1 MKLSL
6 IAFAVLALAGCAT
19 SGADADFAASNRECK
34 TAPNWDACISG
45 YIARMEARKER
56 ERAAGIQPRQ
66 YPNPNPSGV
75 WHLTPVQSVE
85 ADRSRRREES
95 VDDAVAAGLLID
107 YATRPRSCM
116 AIGGIVTC

>member
-19 SGADADFAASNRECK
+19 RGETAWKACEQVKDYKAWGDCFNSRMPQVASVSDE
-34 TAPNWDACISG
+34 
-45 YIARMEARKER
+45 
-56 ERAAGIQPRQ
+56 
-66 YPNPNPSGV
+66 
-75 WHLTPVQSVE
+75 
-85 ADRSRRREES
+85 RSRRREEA